1 MSRYAKAWAAFTA
14 LVLLI
19 VGTEL
24 GADSKWYQYVVAGL
38 GLAAVFVVPNKTDA

>member
-1 MSRYAKAWAAFTA
+1 LSRYAKAWTSFVA

-24 GADSKWYQYVVAGL
+24 GTDSKWYAYAVAGIAV
-38 GLAAVFVVPNKTDA
+38 AAVFVVPNKTDA